1 MFSGSRF
8 LEVGGGVTLLLLP
21 LNFNFIVDSAAVSTM
36 SVAAAFVLGA
46 FAVPNKYIS
55 SLLLICAAMVR
66 SNFLVALM
74 CLFISLLW
82 IRPDDTFLFNYGR
95 AFNGGWMIF
104 YKYFYSTYPGGAANF
119 LFYSAYQGIDYTL
132 PSFAAYQGISWDTKL
147 VS

>member
-1 MFSGSRF
+1 
-8 LEVGGGVTLLLLP
+8 
-21 LNFNFIVDSAAVSTM
+21 
-36 SVAAAFVLGA
+36 
-46 FAVPNKYIS
+46 
-55 SLLLICAAMVR
+55 MVR

-82 IRPDDTFLFNYGR
+82 IRPGR
-95 AFNGGWMIF
+95 YLSDLIMAVPSMVVGIIF

-132 PSFAAYQGISWDTKL
+132 PSFAGYQGISWDTRL